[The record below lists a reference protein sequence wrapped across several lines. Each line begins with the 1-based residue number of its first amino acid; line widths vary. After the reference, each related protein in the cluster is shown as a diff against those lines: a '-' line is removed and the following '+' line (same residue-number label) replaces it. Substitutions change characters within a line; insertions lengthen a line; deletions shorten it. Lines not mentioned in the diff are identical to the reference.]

1 MSWIL
6 VAVLAQVILG
16 TSAVF
21 DKFLISRSFFNPLAY
36 TFWLGV
42 LGIFAVVLLPFGLQ
56 AVSADIVGVALLAGF
71 IFILAMLSLFFGLD
85 KSEASHVLPVVGG
98 ISPIF
103 TLIFGYFFLDI
114 WLGAGEL
121 LAFFALIIAALV
133 LFLTDKKDTRKISF
147 FLILASS
154 LFFGISNV
162 LSKIVFESSNFI
174 TGFFWIKIGGLFFVL
189 LLLFSKKTRQ
199 NIFDFSRQSPRRHQ
213 FLYFSN
219 RLYAGIG
226 SVLVS
231 FAVSLSYSP
240 ALVDAFQGLKYV
252 IIFIFAW
259 FFLKEKF
266 KGRILAGKIFA
277 TIFVSFGVILLA
289 LISYARNIPINES
302 RSIIWGLTYSTKQT
316 EGLGLDWRKTYE
328 DILEELNPKKVR
340 LVVYWD
346 QVELEKGK
354 FDFSETDW
362 LLKKTEEN
370 NTKAI
375 LALGIKVPH
384 WPEVHIPAWARNLT
398 AEEREKALENYLKK
412 AINRYKNSPTV
423 EMWQIENEP
432 YLRFGER
439 TERGKDF
446 LKKEI
451 ETAKKI
457 DNSRQIITTDGGE
470 FGLWYKAAKA
480 GDVFGTTMYRN
491 TYTNILGWL
500 FGNTEYPF
508 SPGYFKLKEK
518 IIRSLINDNKKKFL
532 VIELQG
538 EPWSN
543 VGINQLSHDEQVE
556 LFSPD
561 YFADTIKYAK
571 ETGFDEYYL
580 WGAEWWYYMKEKYN
594 DNRYWEYAKNLFRH

>member
-6 VAVLAQVILG
+6 IAVLAQVILG

-21 DKFLISRSFFNPLAY
+21 DKLLLGRKFFNPLAY

-42 LGIFAVVLLPFGLQ
+42 LGIFAAVLLPFGFQIVSLGVIVK
-56 AVSADIVGVALLAGF
+56 AVFAG
-71 IFILAMLSLFFGLD
+71 IFLILAMLFLFYGLD
-85 KSEASHVLPVVGG
+85 KGEASHILPAVGG

-103 TLIFGYFFLDI
+103 TLIFGYFFLNI

-121 LAFFALIIAALV
+121 LAFFALIAAALI
-133 LFLTDKKDTRKISF
+133 LFLTDKKDTRKISL

-154 LFFGISNV
+154 FFFGISNV
-162 LSKIVFESSNFI
+162 LSKIVFSAGNFI
-174 TGFFWIKIGGLFFVL
+174 TGFFWIKIGGLIFVL
-189 LLLFSKKTRQ
+189 LFLFSGKIRK
-199 NIFDFSRQSPRRHQ
+199 NIFDSSHQSPRRHR

-219 RLYAGIG
+219 RLYAGVG

-231 FAVSLSYSP
+231 FAVSLSYIP

-259 FFLKEKF
+259 VFLKEKF
-266 KGRILAGKIFA
+266 KGKILAGKIIA
-277 TIFVSFGVILLA
+277 TIFVSLGIILLA
-289 LISYARNIPINES
+289 LISYARNIPINDS
-302 RSIIWGLTYSTKQT
+302 RSITWGLTYSTKQA

-328 DILEELNPKKVR
+328 DILKELNPKKVR

-346 QVELEKGK
+346 QVESEKGK
-354 FDFSETDW
+354 FNFSETDW
-362 LLKKTEEN
+362 LLKKTEESGAR
-370 NTKAI
+370 TV
-375 LALGIKVPH
+375 LALGIKVPR
-384 WPEVHIPAWARNLT
+384 WPEVHLPVWARNLT
-398 AEEREKALENYLKK
+398 PEEREEALKNYLEKT
-412 AINRYKNSPTV
+412 IGRYKDNPAV

-432 YLRFGER
+432 YLRFGEK
-439 TERGKDF
+439 TERGKNF
-446 LKKEI
+446 LEKEI
-451 ETAKKI
+451 EMAKKT
-457 DNSRQIITTDGGE
+457 DNSHPILITDGGE

-518 IIRSLINDNKKKFL
+518 IIRFLINNNEKKFI

-543 VGINQLSHDEQVE
+543 VGLNRLSHEEQVK

-594 DNRYWEYAKNLFRH
+594 DYYYWEYAKNLFGR